1 MNSHRDW
8 EENLGMIVGLVGCL
22 EKFMLD
28 TSYLIAMRSNKNSQD
43 DSSGLL
49 GGENLFILGREIPNQ
64 KIPKRP
70 CRWQGKFPSVADG

>member
-1 MNSHRDW
+1 
-8 EENLGMIVGLVGCL
+8 
-22 EKFMLD
+22 MLD